1 MIVVLL
7 LAIVAFVLA
16 IASYHLRAGGKT
28 LVARYTSRSVSKAAS
43 KAATADY
50 RPVSGAKPA
59 TGFGRYF
66 RRLPEKK

>member
-28 LVARYTSRSVSKAAS
+28 LVARAAS

-66 RRLPEKK
+66 RRLR

>member
-28 LVARYTSRSVSKAAS
+28 LVARYTSRSVSKAV
-43 KAATADY
+43 TADY

-66 RRLPEKK
+66 RRLR

>member
-28 LVARYTSRSVSKAAS
+28 LVARVKAASKAAS

-66 RRLPEKK
+66 RRLR